1 MTVTRV
7 LRNSSNIENF
17 LLDGYFDFGSI
28 KHKERIKHLSL
39 QLLWGVIHI
48 VGTYKIAKIRTPFS
62 SCTQSYGFGLNPLYA
77 YVLSIYSPS
86 LLTNF
91 YSDSSFLHAQFLGYF
106 HFCLYLRLI
115 SLNQFEKDFYGFCL

>member
-7 LRNSSNIENF
+7 LGNSSNIENF

-48 VGTYKIAKIRTPFS
+48 VGTYKIAKIIPPIS
-62 SCTQSYGFGLNPLYA
+62 SCTQSYAFGLNPLYA
-77 YVLSIYSPS
+77 YVLSVYSSP
-86 LLTNF
+86 LLINF
-91 YSDSSFLHAQFLGYF
+91 YSDSSFRHSQFPGHF
-106 HFCLYLRLI
+106 HFCLSLRLN
-115 SLNQFEKDFYGFCL
+115 SLNQYQKDFYGFCL